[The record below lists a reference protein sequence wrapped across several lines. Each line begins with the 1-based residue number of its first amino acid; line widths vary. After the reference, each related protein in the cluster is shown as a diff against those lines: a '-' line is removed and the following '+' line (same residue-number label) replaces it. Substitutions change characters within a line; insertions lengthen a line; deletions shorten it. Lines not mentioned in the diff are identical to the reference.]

1 MSSSQNWG
9 RRRLRARENW
19 DLRMERLVD
28 EYLAF
33 VHSRT
38 TSGAPAPVV
47 YPDYG
52 VRPEILNTRALGT
65 VRLVDISGIYDVPTV
80 ALGGDAPLNASLLRR
95 GYLGSSPV
103 NPTIAFSLRIL
114 ALFLRLRLRARTGKH
129 NFARVLCDIHNIPYA
144 KSLRDRFSAAVDALA
159 LIQRSVDGLL
169 LGKRGRD
176 RLWRMRNACP
186 ACAYT
191 CEDEAPLLYV
201 RQFAI
206 DGNNSM
212 KRYISAG
219 TRHDKA
225 YELTYLLTRQ
235 EVDRFKDEVRRGR
248 SARRAAADGAVASDD
263 AAACEDSECTKRWRN
278 AAPENERAR
287 PSDVVDETGIFVCTC
302 RHGFIVLAT
311 DMWQS
316 GELAKYPLS
325 VVKTLVDL
333 FGEEGT
339 IQIGYDIG
347 CAHSVTA
354 GNSSFGEQV
363 KTQARFVVGSFHG
376 HAHDRLCQLRFH
388 PRYIKGSGREDFEGC
403 ERLFSVNNFIAPLII
418 HATRYHRHELIEA
431 SFTSWDSEKY
441 ATLGSLLLSKFVE
454 AKAKIAEH
462 LDDERERSRNPQYT
476 DAYFEA
482 LLADERDFIAGR
494 TRTEQDLNA
503 ELASEYAAM
512 LRRWWAACAERA
524 GLDPFIAHIPGSRD
538 GTNRKWLAVQ
548 RRIQTCEDHLHGFE
562 QRLGIAV
569 HERWTR
575 VSPEYRTTLQ
585 ADNHR
590 AYDEALDALE
600 RSVADRTAVLEK
612 LNRRGTG
619 YSLRRQIAKA
629 VTRRGT
635 AFGAALQKY
644 NEAALALVPPR
655 PTLTREEVEN
665 IAILAEFP
673 LLREDTAGRPW
684 AQPTVRRLTTA
695 WSETARANEELIRVR
710 IESVRLRAWIRDEEA
725 DMDRL
730 VAQWSASNSYRDKLL
745 AKELDA
751 RAQFLFQVHDRV
763 LADLRRLDLADGLA
777 GPRPAGVRAGQ
788 DVAQGVRPAV
798 RHQQPPLPDHLHAP
812 VPQDDRYPH
821 ERGANAP
828 SNSSESEGGLFDE
841 DAEQH
846 LDAVFMALDQLAG

>member
-1 MSSSQNWG
+1 
-9 RRRLRARENW
+9 
-19 DLRMERLVD
+19 
-28 EYLAF
+28 
-33 VHSRT
+33 
-38 TSGAPAPVV
+38 
-47 YPDYG
+47 
-52 VRPEILNTRALGT
+52 
-65 VRLVDISGIYDVPTV
+65 
-80 ALGGDAPLNASLLRR
+80 
-95 GYLGSSPV
+95 
-103 NPTIAFSLRIL
+103 
-114 ALFLRLRLRARTGKH
+114 
-129 NFARVLCDIHNIPYA
+129 
-144 KSLRDRFSAAVDALA
+144 
-159 LIQRSVDGLL
+159 
-169 LGKRGRD
+169 
-176 RLWRMRNACP
+176 MRNACP
-186 ACAYT
+186 ACAYV
-191 CEDEAPLLYV
+191 CEAEAPLVYM
-201 RQFAI
+201 RQFAL

-219 TRHDKA
+219 TRHDKM
-225 YELTYLLTRQ
+225 YEFNYFLTRQ
-235 EVDRFKDEVRRGR
+235 EVDIYKDEVRRGR
-248 SARRAAADGAVASDD
+248 SARRTTADGASASED
-263 AAACEDSECTKRWRN
+263 AAACEDTECTKRWRN

-287 PSDVVDETGIFVCTC
+287 PSEVVDETGIFVCTC
-302 RHGFIVLAT
+302 RHGFIVVAT

-325 VVKTLVDL
+325 IVKTLTDL
-333 FGEEGT
+333 FAEEGT

-354 GNSSFGEQV
+354 ANSSFGEQV
-363 KTQARFVVGSFHG
+363 KHHTRFVVGSFHG

-388 PRYIKGSGREDFEGC
+388 PRYIAGSGREDFEGC

-431 SFTSWDSEKY
+431 SFAAWDSEKY
-441 ATLGSLLLSKFVE
+441 ASLGSLLLGKFVE

-462 LDDERERSRNPQYT
+462 QDDERERLRNPEYT
-476 DAYFEA
+476 DAFFEA

-494 TRTEQDLNA
+494 TRGEQDLNA

-512 LRRWWAACAERA
+512 LRRWWAACAERS
-524 GLDPFIAHIPGSRD
+524 GLDPFIQHVPGSRD
-538 GTNRKWLAVQ
+538 ATNRKWLAVQ

-562 QRLGIAV
+562 QRLGVAA

-575 VSPEYRTTLQ
+575 ASPEYRATLQ

-590 AYDEALDALE
+590 AYEEALDALE

-655 PTLTREEVEN
+655 STLTREEVEN
-665 IAILAEFP
+665 IAVLAEFP

-695 WSETARANEELIRVR
+695 WAETARANEELRRVR

-725 DMDRL
+725 ATDRL
-730 VAQWSASNSYRDKLL
+730 VAQLSASNTYRDTLL

-751 RAQFLFQVHDRV
+751 RAQLLFQVHSQI

-777 GPRPAGVRAGQ
+777 NPRPAGVRAGQ
-788 DVAQGVRPAV
+788 VPVQEVRAAV
-798 RHQQPPLPDHLHAP
+798 RHQLPSLPEP
-812 VPQDDRYPH
+812 VRIPSRQDELDPRENGP
-821 ERGANAP
+821 NATP
-828 SNSSESEGGLFDE
+828 DSSESEGGLFDE

-846 LDAVFMALDQLAG
+846 LDAVFTVLDQITD